1 MRFIK
6 WLGVVVPAETEAAI
20 LGAER
25 PAEASIGILTQ
36 VLKEILAG
44 AAGCGVPLGINV
56 ESVSIFREEIDAA
69 HNLFRGLQGTLLDAL
84 GTPWTVRWLPIGKQ
98 SMVSSGSSEN
108 LARLAEAL
116 DETKPK
122 PAAAPAPAPPA
133 VAPVSPRDLALG
145 AGLVAL
151 GVLIGRA
158 FRRA

>member
-1 MRFIK
+1 M
-6 WLGVVVPAETEAAI
+6 
-20 LGAER
+20 
-25 PAEASIGILTQ
+25 
-36 VLKEILAG
+36 
-44 AAGCGVPLGINV
+44 PLGINV

-98 SMVSSGSSEN
+98 SMVSSASSEN
-108 LARLAEAL
+108 LSRLAEAL
-116 DETKPK
+116 DEAKPK
-122 PAAAPAPAPPA
+122 PAALAPAPPPA